1 MVTMPDSFFSQSAS
15 KGNIVHL
22 PGAGPAR
29 RSRDQDLAA
38 FLEYWETMRK
48 GADVPRRADIDPR
61 GMSALLSEAFI
72 AERIAPGLA
81 RLRIAGMNLSDLM
94 GMEVRGMPLSALI
107 EPQDRDRLA
116 ELLVDLFEG
125 PARLEIG
132 LASVGAFGRPSLTGR
147 LVILPLRSDLGDISR
162 AVGCLVSDG
171 PAGRTPRRF
180 TITGCDVVRIGDK
193 ADHDA
198 KEAAGVP
205 AGLDAYRADQ
215 RLDPVVPARVRG
227 SGERPYLR
235 LIETD

>member
-1 MVTMPDSFFSQSAS
+1 MSDSFFSQTAR

-22 PGAGPAR
+22 PGTGPAR
-29 RSRDQDLAA
+29 RLRDQDLAG
-38 FLEYWETMRK
+38 FLDYWMAMRK

-61 GMSALLSEAFI
+61 GMSPLLSEAFI

-81 RLRIAGMNLSDLM
+81 RLRIAGMHLSDLM

-116 ELLVDLFEG
+116 ELLVDLFDG

-132 LASVGAFGRPSLTGR
+132 LTSVGSFGRPPLTGR

-180 TITGCDVVRIGDK
+180 TITSSEVVRIG
-193 ADHDA
+193 ATSDA
-198 KEAAGVP
+198 AAAP
-205 AGLDAYRADQ
+205 LTLDAYRADQ
-215 RLDPVVPARVRG
+215 PLDPVVPARVRG
-227 SGERPYLR
+227 NGDRSHLR